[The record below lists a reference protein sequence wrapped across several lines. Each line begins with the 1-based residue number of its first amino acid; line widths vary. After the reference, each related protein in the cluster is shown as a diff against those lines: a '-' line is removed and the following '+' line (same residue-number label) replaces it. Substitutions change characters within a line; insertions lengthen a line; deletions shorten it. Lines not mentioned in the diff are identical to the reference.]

1 MINCRLM
8 ITTKRLLLKDDS
20 VSIYHRNIEN
30 IASEVFTV
38 KDDLS
43 SEIFTDT
50 FLQQAQIQPNL

>member
-30 IASEVFTV
+30 IASEMFTV

>member
-8 ITTKRLLLKDDS
+8 IITKRLLLKDAS

-30 IASEVFTV
+30 IASEMFTV